1 MCPPSS
7 VKSEPDQRSLG
18 IPLTGPEPK
27 AVSHLLSHVDV
38 TVTMKVYAKV
48 MCGDEAACAAAIN
61 AKMAI

>member
-1 MCPPSS
+1 
-7 VKSEPDQRSLG
+7 
-18 IPLTGPEPK
+18 
-27 AVSHLLSHVDV
+27 VSHLLSHVDV